1 MFLQI
6 ILGIITYMNKKLQS
20 NYKKFMQ
27 TKNPYILLILLSS
40 FCLMSAYFV
49 EYIMQL
55 AACPLCIY
63 QRFPYLIFIVISIVA
78 YAENNYKPYSKYL
91 IATAL
96 SAITL
101 ASYHTGI
108 ERGIFELSSL
118 CKPLISITNN
128 ISVHDFTKLLYNQNI
143 AMCNKPALVVFNLS
157 MTEWNLLLNVILL
170 ICFIKYRNFQ
180 EK

>member
-1 MFLQI
+1 
-6 ILGIITYMNKKLQS
+6 
-20 NYKKFMQ
+20 MQ

-40 FCLMSAYFV
+40 FCLVSAYFV

-63 QRFPYLIFIVISIVA
+63 QRFPYLILIVISLIAVT
-78 YAENNYKPYSKYL
+78 EKNYKPYNNYL
-91 IATAL
+91 LATVI
-96 SAITL
+96 SAIIL

-108 ERGIFELSSL
+108 ERGVFELSSL
-118 CKPLISITNN
+118 CKPLISITKD
-128 ISVHDFTKLLYNQNI
+128 ISVHDFTKLLYNQKI

-157 MTEWNLLLNVILL
+157 MTEWNLLLNVMLL
-170 ICFIKYRNFQ
+170 LLCIKYRNFQ